1 MICKTLLENE
11 NFLRKI
17 EERFTNALFKN
28 ETFQEKPNS
37 IVNKKLEVEREIYKK
52 EMGKLNDKIEA
63 QEQYSTWNC
72 LLLQYMACQ
81 RHQMKILI
89 TP

>member
-28 ETFQEKPNS
+28 VTFQEKLNS

-72 LLLQYMACQ
+72 LLLHGMPE
-81 RHQMKILI
+81 
-89 TP
+89 TPNENTDNTVK